1 MVDTLKEIPF
11 ALKFLIVIIITFGIS
26 VILTPIMTFVSKA
39 IGAVD
44 KPNERRVNKKPM
56 PSAGGLVI
64 FIAFAIATLF
74 ILPHIVHNQP
84 PIHSQ
89 PPVHGAS
96 HQPIQLVSYFSYIW
110 PFIVGAGIVVLT
122 GLIDDIKEISP
133 KMKLLGLTV
142 AASFIW
148 FFTNAR
154 FDNLK
159 IPFGGPLLIFPAW
172 LSFIFTVFWI
182 LAITNAINLIDG
194 LDGLASGVSIIS
206 LTTMGIV
213 SYFFLPSPNVFL
225 PITIFIMVAA
235 IMGFFPYNYHPA
247 IIYLGDTGALFLGFI
262 ISVASLQ
269 GLKNATAVA
278 VLTPLLILGVPITF
292 LIIDLIFI
300 IASITDKLDGSIA
313 RSKNLVTTFG
323 KFLDPIADKIL
334 VLAALIMLV
343 DFNKI
348 PAWIPIIILFRE
360 FIVSGYRL
368 IASQNGGKVIAA
380 SIWGKIKTVTQM
392 VAIILIFIDKYNFF
406 DFIRATTDVVKQT
419 GSSFLIL
426 MTGPEMIFNIITSV
440 LLLISVIATVISGID
455 YLKGGKELLKDK

>member
-11 ALKFLIVIIITFGIS
+11 ALKFLVVAIMTFGIS
-26 VILTPIMTFVSKA
+26 VILTPVMTFVSKI

-56 PSAGGLVI
+56 PSAGGVVI
-64 FIAFAIATLF
+64 FIAFAIATLL

-84 PIHSQ
+84 LLHAGQ
-89 PPVHGAS
+89 PPAGGGPGTGPHPPQV
-96 HQPIQLVSYFSYIW
+96 QSYLDYIW
-110 PFIVGAGIVVLT
+110 PFVAGGAIVVCT

-133 KMKLLGLTV
+133 KMKLLGLIV

-206 LTTMGIV
+206 LTTMGVV

-225 PITIFIMVAA
+225 PITIFIVVAA

-262 ISVASLQ
+262 IAVTSLQ

-278 VLTPLLILGVPITF
+278 VLTPLLILGVPITDTVVAMIRRKLNRQSIATADKRHLHHRLMALGF
-292 LIIDLIFI
+292 THRGAVLVIYGIAFIFAFISLLLQFSSRIGGILLIVACIFGLEIFI
-300 IASITDKLDGSIA
+300 E
-313 RSKNLVTTFG
+313 LVG
-323 KFLDPIADKIL
+323 ILGENRQPVLKALKF
-334 VLAALIMLV
+334 VG
-343 DFNKI
+343 NSSY
-348 PAWIPIIILFRE
+348 RE
-360 FIVSGYRL
+360 
-368 IASQNGGKVIAA
+368 
-380 SIWGKIKTVTQM
+380 
-392 VAIILIFIDKYNFF
+392 
-406 DFIRATTDVVKQT
+406 
-419 GSSFLIL
+419 
-426 MTGPEMIFNIITSV
+426 
-440 LLLISVIATVISGID
+440 TVIHGQKAKDDVDSQESREEID
-455 YLKGGKELLKDK
+455 EPTQEFPVTRLRRRDKK

>member
-11 ALKFLIVIIITFGIS
+11 ALKFLMVIIITFGIS
-26 VILTPIMTFVSKA
+26 VILTPVMTFVSKV

-64 FIAFAIATLF
+64 FIAFAVATLF
-74 ILPHIVHNQP
+74 ILPQIVHAQP
-84 PIHSQ
+84 PGNGNGH
-89 PPVHGAS
+89 H
-96 HQPIQLVSYFSYIW
+96 PIQLVSYLSYIW
-110 PFIVGAGIVVLT
+110 PFIVGGGIVVLT
-122 GLIDDIKEISP
+122 GLVDDIKEISP
-133 KMKLLGLTV
+133 KMKLLGLTI

-159 IPFGGPLLIFPAW
+159 IPFGGPLLIFPGW

-225 PITIFIMVAA
+225 PITIFTVVAA

-278 VLTPLLILGVPITF
+278 VLTPLLILGVPLTDTIMAMIRRKLNRQSIATSDKRHLHHRLMALGF
-292 LIIDLIFI
+292 THRGAVLVIYGISSIFAFISILLQFSSRIGGILLVIACLFGLEIFI
-300 IASITDKLDGSIA
+300 ELVGILGENRQPVLKALKFVGNSAYRDEVLHPERTDKRDNKDQEQYSVVDEEVDEPTQEFPIQNYR
-313 RSKNLVTTFG
+313 RSRHK
-323 KFLDPIADKIL
+323 K
-334 VLAALIMLV
+334 
-343 DFNKI
+343 
-348 PAWIPIIILFRE
+348 
-360 FIVSGYRL
+360 
-368 IASQNGGKVIAA
+368 
-380 SIWGKIKTVTQM
+380 
-392 VAIILIFIDKYNFF
+392 
-406 DFIRATTDVVKQT
+406 
-419 GSSFLIL
+419 
-426 MTGPEMIFNIITSV
+426 
-440 LLLISVIATVISGID
+440 
-455 YLKGGKELLKDK
+455 

>member
-11 ALKFLIVIIITFGIS
+11 TLKFLIVIIMTFGIS

-39 IGAVD
+39 IGAID

-64 FIAFAIATLF
+64 FIAFALASVL
-74 ILPHIVHNQP
+74 ILPHIVH
-84 PIHSQ
+84 SQ
-89 PPVHGAS
+89 PVLHPTGAGVPGGSPQS
-96 HQPIQLVSYFSYIW
+96 HPPHLVSYLSYIW
-110 PFIVGAGIVVLT
+110 PFVVGSGIVVLT

-133 KMKLLGLTV
+133 KMKMAGLFV

-182 LAITNAINLIDG
+182 LAITNALNLIDG

-206 LTTMGIV
+206 LTTMGVV

-225 PITIFIMVAA
+225 PITIFTIVAA

-278 VLTPLLILGVPITF
+278 VLTPLLILGVPLTDTIMAMVRRKLNRQSITTADKRHLHHRLMALGF
-292 LIIDLIFI
+292 THRGAVLVIYGIAAIFAFISILLQISSRVGGILLLVACLIGLEIFI
-300 IASITDKLDGSIA
+300 ELVGILGENRQPMLKALKFVGNSTYRENVLHLQNEEASESET
-313 RSKNLVTTFG
+313 
-323 KFLDPIADKIL
+323 
-334 VLAALIMLV
+334 
-343 DFNKI
+343 
-348 PAWIPIIILFRE
+348 
-360 FIVSGYRL
+360 
-368 IASQNGGKVIAA
+368 
-380 SIWGKIKTVTQM
+380 KTVENSSEISEEDLADEPTQE
-392 VAIILIFIDKYNFF
+392 F
-406 DFIRATTDVVKQT
+406 
-419 GSSFLIL
+419 
-426 MTGPEMIFNIITSV
+426 SV
-440 LLLISVIATVISGID
+440 SPLRRRERN
-455 YLKGGKELLKDK
+455 K

>member
-11 ALKFLIVIIITFGIS
+11 ALKFLMVIIITFGIS
-26 VILTPIMTFVSKA
+26 VILTPVMTFVSKV

-64 FIAFAIATLF
+64 FIAFAVATLF
-74 ILPHIVHNQP
+74 ILPQIVHAQP

-89 PPVHGAS
+89 PPGNGNGH
-96 HQPIQLVSYFSYIW
+96 HPIQLVSYLSYIW
-110 PFIVGAGIVVLT
+110 PFIVGGGIVVLT
-122 GLIDDIKEISP
+122 GLVDDIKEISP
-133 KMKLLGLTV
+133 KMKLLGLTI

-159 IPFGGPLLIFPAW
+159 IPFGGPLLIFPGW

-225 PITIFIMVAA
+225 PITIFTVVAA

-247 IIYLGDTGALFLGFI
+247 II
-262 ISVASLQ
+262 
-269 GLKNATAVA
+269 
-278 VLTPLLILGVPITF
+278 
-292 LIIDLIFI
+292 
-300 IASITDKLDGSIA
+300 
-313 RSKNLVTTFG
+313 
-323 KFLDPIADKIL
+323 
-334 VLAALIMLV
+334 
-343 DFNKI
+343 
-348 PAWIPIIILFRE
+348 
-360 FIVSGYRL
+360 
-368 IASQNGGKVIAA
+368 
-380 SIWGKIKTVTQM
+380 
-392 VAIILIFIDKYNFF
+392 
-406 DFIRATTDVVKQT
+406 
-419 GSSFLIL
+419 
-426 MTGPEMIFNIITSV
+426 
-440 LLLISVIATVISGID
+440 
-455 YLKGGKELLKDK
+455 